1 MFLIFLFVRWW
12 AGEWQKCSTTCGPT
26 GQKKRTVLCIQ
37 TVGSDEQALAV
48 TECQHL
54 LKPKTHLSCNRD
66 VLCPSDWTVSNWTEV
81 SLCQLWNVCFFIFS
95 DFFVY
100 VCAFFFLFFFFW
112 SDLSYLTEKTN
123 ERFCC
128 FFFLP
133 YFLTSSQVLYAHEK
147 KVALLAN
154 NLDECVF

>member
-1 MFLIFLFVRWW
+1 MWVSLMRWLWIIFCNASYPPFFRWW

-81 SLCQLWNVCFFIFS
+81 NSCLNICFLFFIFS
-95 DFFVY
+95 K
-100 VCAFFFLFFFFW
+100 W
-112 SDLSYLTEKTN
+112 PIIIKG
-123 ERFCC
+123 RPMIC
-128 FFFLP
+128 FFFP
-133 YFLTSSQVLYAHEK
+133 YFLTSLHKRK
-147 KVALLAN
+147 KLHCLLADDLN
-154 NLDECVF
+154 KCWPQQV

>member
-1 MFLIFLFVRWW
+1 MKSIYLNPDFKLLVLFLVVSDLFLNVLVVDCFLMFLTSMVFRWW

-81 SLCQLWNVCFFIFS
+81 NPSQL
-95 DFFVY
+95 
-100 VCAFFFLFFFFW
+100 
-112 SDLSYLTEKTN
+112 
-123 ERFCC
+123 
-128 FFFLP
+128 
-133 YFLTSSQVLYAHEK
+133 
-147 KVALLAN
+147 
-154 NLDECVF
+154 

>member
-1 MFLIFLFVRWW
+1 MHCRNIILGACCCLGISIFQWVTDTGARADGKANDLDLLWNTEFKLLVLLLVVSDLFLNVLVMDYFLIFLTPMVFRWW

-81 SLCQLWNVCFFIFS
+81 N
-95 DFFVY
+95 
-100 VCAFFFLFFFFW
+100 
-112 SDLSYLTEKTN
+112 
-123 ERFCC
+123 
-128 FFFLP
+128 
-133 YFLTSSQVLYAHEK
+133 
-147 KVALLAN
+147 
-154 NLDECVF
+154 